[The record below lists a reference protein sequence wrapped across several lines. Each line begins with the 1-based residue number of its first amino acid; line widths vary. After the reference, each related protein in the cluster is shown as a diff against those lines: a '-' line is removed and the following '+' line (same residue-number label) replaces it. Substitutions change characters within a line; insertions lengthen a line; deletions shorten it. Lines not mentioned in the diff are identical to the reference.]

1 MHVERNKFRST
12 TPSERAMTFR
22 LFIYYCAVCGGW
34 AALLAWAVTEG
45 LGVPQIRSLWLRTAA
60 TSGLVGLLLAGA
72 VGTVDAI
79 LNAMGRERLLRILVC
94 VGVGFFGG
102 ILGGILGELLHSLR
116 LFRFLGWMVVGMM
129 IGASIGVFDVF
140 GARSGR
146 DLSVAGRK
154 LTNGLIGG
162 VLGGLGGGLIVEL
175 LKIDWVQQ
183 MLRLPRSAVAL
194 GLVILGV
201 SIGLLI
207 GLAQVIL
214 KEAWVRIEKGF
225 RAGREMM
232 LARADTTIGRAES
245 CDIGLFGDPAVE
257 RIHARI
263 VRQGNRFVLADAGS
277 AGGTFL
283 NDQRVTQTMP
293 LRSGDL
299 IRVGSSVLRF
309 GERTSRQTSG

>member
-1 MHVERNKFRST
+1 
-12 TPSERAMTFR
+12 MTFR

-34 AALLAWAVTEG
+34 AALLAWALTEG
-45 LGVPQIRSLWLRTAA
+45 LRIQDVKSLWLRTAA
-60 TSGLVGLLLAGA
+60 TSGFVGLLLAGA
-72 VGTVDAI
+72 VGTLDAL
-79 LNAMGRERLLRILVC
+79 LNAAGRERFVRIVVC
-94 VGVGFFGG
+94 LGVGFFGG
-102 ILGGILGELLHSLR
+102 ALGGVLGELLHSLK

-129 IGASIGVFDVF
+129 IGVSIGVFDVF
-140 GARSGR
+140 GARTGR

-154 LTNGLIGG
+154 LMNGLIGG
-162 VLGGLGGGLIVEL
+162 VLGGLGGGLIVEF
-175 LKIDWVQQ
+175 LKMDWVQDT
-183 MLRLPRSAVAL
+183 LRLPRSSVAL

-201 SIGLLI
+201 SIGSLI

-214 KEAWVRIEKGF
+214 TEAWVKIEKGF

-263 VRQGNRFVLADAGS
+263 VRQGSRFMLADAGS
-277 AGGTFL
+277 AAGTFL
-283 NDQRVTQTMP
+283 NDERITQAVP

-309 GERTSRQTSG
+309 GERLSRGAPG

>member
-1 MHVERNKFRST
+1 
-12 TPSERAMTFR
+12 MTFR

-34 AALLAWAVTEG
+34 AALLAWALTEG
-45 LGVPQIRSLWLRTAA
+45 LRIQDIKSLWLRTAA

-72 VGTVDAI
+72 VGTLDAL
-79 LNAMGRERLLRILVC
+79 LNAVGRERLVRIVVC
-94 VGVGFFGG
+94 LGVGFFGG
-102 ILGGILGELLHSLR
+102 VLGGVLGEMLHSLK

-129 IGASIGVFDVF
+129 IGISIGVFDVF
-140 GARSGR
+140 GARTGR

-154 LTNGLIGG
+154 LINGLIGG
-162 VLGGLGGGLIVEL
+162 VLGGFGGGLIVEF
-175 LKIDWVQQ
+175 LKMDWVQDT
-183 MLRLPRSAVAL
+183 LRLPRSSVAL

-201 SIGLLI
+201 SIGSLI

-214 KEAWVRIEKGF
+214 TEAWVKIEKGF

-263 VRQGNRFVLADAGS
+263 VRQGSRFLLADAGS
-277 AGGTFL
+277 AAGTFL
-283 NDQRVTQTMP
+283 NDERITQAVP

-299 IRVGSSVLRF
+299 IRVGGNVLRF
-309 GERTSRQTSG
+309 GERLSRGAPVS